1 MPLAIYALTI
11 GSFGIGI
18 TEFVIMGLLPEVGRD
33 MGVTLSQAGYLV
45 SGYAL
50 GVMIGAPLMIGVTG
64 HMARKHV
71 LLWLMVI
78 FTIGNLACA
87 MAPEYWSLL
96 LARVVTSFAHG
107 AFFGIGSV
115 VATSLVP
122 REKQA
127 SAIALMFTGLTLAN
141 VLGVPLGTW
150 VGQLYGWRTTFALV
164 TVVGVLAVMTI
175 GLLLPRDSRPS
186 TAPSFANE
194 LRVLRQRQV
203 MLGLGMTVFGFGGL
217 FVVFTY
223 IAPVLTSLAGFP
235 GQAVSPILLVFGV
248 GLVLG
253 NWAGGKAAD
262 QRLMPTLIGTI
273 ALLML
278 CLLGFGWA
286 MQSQVMTI
294 IAVGLL
300 GVVSFATVPAMQ
312 MRVLEKASAAPNLA
326 AALNI
331 GAFNLGNAIGAWLGG
346 LVIDYG
352 NGLPGLHY
360 AAALMALVGLLLAVY
375 SAALDRRP
383 SPLLAKE

>member
-18 TEFVIMGLLPEVGRD
+18 TEFVIMGLLPEVGSD

-50 GVMIGAPLMIGVTG
+50 GVMIGAPLMIGATG
-64 HMARKHV
+64 SMARKQV

-150 VGQLYGWRTTFALV
+150 VGQLYGWRTTFVLV

-186 TAPSFANE
+186 AAPSFASE

-203 MLGLGMTVFGFGGL
+203 LLGLGMTVFGFGGL
-217 FVVFTY
+217 FAVFTY
-223 IAPVLTSLAGFP
+223 IAPVLTGLAGFSA
-235 GQAVSPILLVFGV
+235 QAVSPILLVFGV

-262 QRLMPTLIGTI
+262 HRLMPTLIGTI
-273 ALLML
+273 ALLMV
-278 CLLGFGWA
+278 CLFGFGWA
-286 MQSQVMTI
+286 MQSQVM
-294 IAVGLL
+294 AVIGVALL
-300 GVVSFATVPAMQ
+300 GVVSFATVPALQ

-375 SAALDRRP
+375 SAALDKRS